1 MLQTLGLGS
10 LRLRASMISGGMSL
24 TYPSRSTSGS
34 TRRCDMTLIND
45 LHLAH
50 SSMQQTANRARML
63 REAIWWANLSKAQG
77 TVYIYQDAR
86 GLLTLSQVPAAG
98 TLVATV

>member
-1 MLQTLGLGS
+1 
-10 LRLRASMISGGMSL
+10 
-24 TYPSRSTSGS
+24 
-34 TRRCDMTLIND
+34 MTLIND

-86 GLLTLSQVPAAG
+86 GLLTLSRVPAAG
-98 TLVATV
+98 TLVATVIPDPMQYRSGEREEWREWQMHLGDRRY